1 MSGLFEHLAAND
13 EMGRIARR
21 KAIAV
26 ANKRVAD
33 RFGEFLTDS
42 DAETV
47 TERLDLVGE
56 EFDNAIRD
64 ACDEQGVEDHEP
76 IIASVRSSFLKKKL
90 ANGGFPNEDPN
101 SPDYDEQAE
110 SRRHREESD
119 MRSEELNSIDPL
131 SSGTGE
137 HFCPG
142 CGSGH
147 TDAKTEGNRIELHC
161 KQCGQDFVGEMEPDQ
176 GMPEDVFPDDP
187 DYGFD
192 EPPPHPRQER
202 VPPPR
207 EGSVKEA
214 RRPKM
219 CPYHKELVN
228 ASLQVGEPQYAAFAP
243 LVGGDSHC
251 GGGYEDKCNFKP
263 PMVAQSYWDQ
273 KETDRLERKEQR
285 ELAQQGEQSHELE
298 APMVEETFDEPTDQA
313 TLAELDDAP
322 SAVGD
327 WEVSMD
333 SVEAESPEPV
343 LASSRWEITAM
354 EEEDD
359 EVPEMLDITPNQEG
373 ILRWMKAMP
382 TEQAYNMLRSVY
394 LIGGKE
400 EKEYA
405 EAMAS
410 DLGIDLGITPED
422 EDAKIHRQEFD
433 QTQDEINDLPE
444 TEHPLGPHTGN
455 KDGDSWEKNEKVE
468 QPEGPSP
475 KIDKKQWNGLEP
487 IDTDAGPYKTVHQDV
502 PDRPDYSKTDSL
514 GQATKDAVLEYTKA
528 VTTEETLPTADD
540 NAGFNTDKNVDGAE
554 NTKTF
559 PNKGQVDPVTPHTM
573 SSTDALN
580 MHTADL
586 LGDIGDAAKDFGGSA
601 LNLVPGAAGAN
612 AAADAVGLPSLPNPV
627 LDMAGDAVKG
637 VANAAEGAGA
647 AVNDYILDPAF
658 REMPPESVLEGDP
671 YGGNRPTGPD
681 GKEISP
687 EELRDIIGNPPP
699 VEVSAPINK
708 GGSITSAAHS
718 VKEEDGKF
726 FVIEDGDEK
735 AAGPFASEEAA
746 KKRANELNDMENLEK
761 DSKKKEELTDSEKVN
776 KELAEA
782 SDQIDDE
789 VLGKLPNSKKAGP
802 DGAGN
807 LPLGP
812 DEQYEQYVDHAS
824 DWRSVDLKSGDWVRV
839 DGEFDAT
846 VAETLPDVDEVIVEG
861 ATGYAQTVPRG
872 SCVPINLEDVDVEA
886 WRAIQDEH
894 DPR

>member
-90 ANGGFPNEDPN
+90 ANGGRSLSEGEECSNCNMVQEDDVDECPRCRGAQDAHALGMGPPGMEPALGPHKGPVTYGERN
-101 SPDYDEQAE
+101 GVPWYRDHEGITHRGSVKEARECEDCGDKIDRSDYDLDPDDFGGDQ
-110 SRRHREESD
+110 
-119 MRSEELNSIDPL
+119 DPL
-131 SSGTGE
+131 ETGSKS
-137 HFCPG
+137 CKA
-142 CGSGH
+142 CR
-147 TDAKTEGNRIELHC
+147 DANAR
-161 KQCGQDFVGEMEPDQ
+161 
-176 GMPEDVFPDDP
+176 DDA
-187 DYGFD
+187 DWERMKNSGFD
-192 EPPPHPRQER
+192 
-202 VPPPR
+202 
-207 EGSVKEA
+207 KEA

-263 PMVAQSYWDQ
+263 PMVTQSYWDQ
-273 KETDRLERKEQR
+273 KETERLERKEQR

-343 LASSRWEITAM
+343 LASHNASWEVTA
-354 EEEDD
+354 
-359 EVPEMLDITPNQEG
+359 V
-373 ILRWMKAMP
+373 
-382 TEQAYNMLRSVY
+382 S
-394 LIGGKE
+394 
-400 EKEYA
+400 
-405 EAMAS
+405 
-410 DLGIDLGITPED
+410 
-422 EDAKIHRQEFD
+422 
-433 QTQDEINDLPE
+433 
-444 TEHPLGPHTGN
+444 
-455 KDGDSWEKNEKVE
+455 DGDSWVKNEKVE

-487 IDTDAGPYKTVHQDV
+487 INTDAGPYKTVHQDV

-514 GQATKDAVLEYTKA
+514 GQATKDAVLEQTKA

-559 PNKGQVDPVTPHTM
+559 PDKGQADPVTPHTM

-586 LGDIGDAAKDFGGSA
+586 LGDIGDVANDATNFVTNPAGTMINKGLD
-601 LNLVPGAAGAN
+601 AAG
-612 AAADAVGLPSLPNPV
+612 LPTVPTP
-627 LDMAGDAVKG
+627 LDMAGDAAKG
-637 VANAAEGAGA
+637 FMNAAEGAGA
-647 AVNDYILDPAF
+647 AVNDYILGPLG
-658 REMPPESVLEGDP
+658 EMPPESTLQGDP
-671 YGGNRPTGPD
+671 FGGNRPIGPD

-687 EELRDIIGNPPP
+687 EELKDMIGNPPP

-708 GGSITSAAHS
+708 GGSITSAAHT

-735 AAGPFASEEAA
+735 AAGPFATEEAA

-761 DSKKKEELTDSEKVN
+761 GSKKKLTDSEKVN

-789 VLGKLPNSKKAGP
+789 VLGKLPNSKAKTADQRREQRWTDQASLTPRLAPARCAECGEARNPQTALGCNNKECAKYGEADPLTPRQHRELDRAGIGDNDNKFWAEDERYGEDHDYRDP
-802 DGAGN
+802 D
-807 LPLGP
+807 
-812 DEQYEQYVDHAS
+812 
-824 DWRSVDLKSGDWVRV
+824 
-839 DGEFDAT
+839 FDP
-846 VAETLPDVDEVIVEG
+846 ENPPSL
-861 ATGYAQTVPRG
+861 
-872 SCVPINLEDVDVEA
+872 
-886 WRAIQDEH
+886 
-894 DPR
+894 

>member
-1 MSGLFEHLAAND
+1 MSGLFEHLAADD

-33 RFGEFLTDS
+33 RFGEFLTDT
-42 DAETV
+42 DAEAV

-76 IIASVRSSFLKKKL
+76 IIASIRESFLKKKL
-90 ANGGFPNEDPN
+90 AK
-101 SPDYDEQAE
+101 
-110 SRRHREESD
+110 
-119 MRSEELNSIDPL
+119 PL
-131 SSGTGE
+131 SEGE
-137 HFCPG
+137 ECST
-142 CGSGH
+142 CNSVQ
-147 TDAKTEGNRIELHC
+147 E
-161 KQCGQDFVGEMEPDQ
+161 
-176 GMPEDVFPDDP
+176 EDVEECSTCRGAQDADALGISPFTENEKDRGMDEIPDEAYDVI
-187 DYGFD
+187 
-192 EPPPHPRQER
+192 EQRHKRKH
-202 VPPPR
+202 

-285 ELAQQGEQSHELE
+285 ELAEQGEQSHELE

-313 TLAELDDAP
+313 TLNDLEDAP

-343 LASSRWEITAM
+343 LASHNASWEVTA
-354 EEEDD
+354 
-359 EVPEMLDITPNQEG
+359 V
-373 ILRWMKAMP
+373 
-382 TEQAYNMLRSVY
+382 S
-394 LIGGKE
+394 
-400 EKEYA
+400 
-405 EAMAS
+405 
-410 DLGIDLGITPED
+410 
-422 EDAKIHRQEFD
+422 
-433 QTQDEINDLPE
+433 
-444 TEHPLGPHTGN
+444 
-455 KDGDSWEKNEKVE
+455 DGDSWVKNEKVE

-487 IDTDAGPYKTVHQDV
+487 IDTDAGPYKTVHQDA
-502 PDRPDYSKTDSL
+502 PERPDYSKTDSL
-514 GQATKDAVLEYTKA
+514 GQATKDAVLEQTKA
-528 VTTEETLPTADD
+528 VTTEEKLPTADD

-559 PNKGQVDPVTPHTM
+559 PDKGQADPVTPHTM

-586 LGDIGDAAKDFGGSA
+586 LGDIGDAAKDATNMVTNPAGTM
-601 LNLVPGAAGAN
+601 LNKGLE
-612 AAADAVGLPSLPNPV
+612 AVGLPAPTTPV
-627 LDMAGDAVKG
+627 DAAMGVAKG

-647 AVNDYILDPAF
+647 AFNEHVLQPLG
-658 REMPPESVLEGDP
+658 EQPPESVLEGDP
-671 YGGNRPTGPD
+671 FGGARPTGPD
-681 GKEISP
+681 GNEMTP
-687 EELRDIIGNPPP
+687 EEIKNLIGDSPMGG
-699 VEVSAPINK
+699 INR
-708 GGSITSAAHS
+708 GGSVTAAAHS

-735 AAGPFASEEAA
+735 AAGPFATEEAA
-746 KKRANELNDMENLEK
+746 KERATELNAMENLEK
-761 DSKKKEELTDSEKVN
+761 DSKKKEELTDSEEVN

-789 VLGKLPNSKKAGP
+789 VLGKLPNSKKASEE
-802 DGAGN
+802 D
-807 LPLGP
+807 
-812 DEQYEQYVDHAS
+812 S
-824 DWRSVDLKSGDWVRV
+824 RSWLN
-839 DGEFDAT
+839 E
-846 VAETLPDVDEVIVEG
+846 L
-861 ATGYAQTVPRG
+861 
-872 SCVPINLEDVDVEA
+872 
-886 WRAIQDEH
+886 
-894 DPR
+894 

>member
-1 MSGLFEHLAAND
+1 MDEIPDEAYDAIEKRHKRKRKNAA
-13 EMGRIARR
+13 
-21 KAIAV
+21 
-26 ANKRVAD
+26 
-33 RFGEFLTDS
+33 
-42 DAETV
+42 
-47 TERLDLVGE
+47 
-56 EFDNAIRD
+56 
-64 ACDEQGVEDHEP
+64 
-76 IIASVRSSFLKKKL
+76 
-90 ANGGFPNEDPN
+90 GFPNEDPN
-101 SPDYDEQAE
+101 SPEYDEQAE

-176 GMPEDVFPDDP
+176 GMPAEDVFPDDP

-343 LASSRWEITAM
+343 LASHNASWEVTA
-354 EEEDD
+354 
-359 EVPEMLDITPNQEG
+359 V
-373 ILRWMKAMP
+373 
-382 TEQAYNMLRSVY
+382 S
-394 LIGGKE
+394 
-400 EKEYA
+400 
-405 EAMAS
+405 
-410 DLGIDLGITPED
+410 
-422 EDAKIHRQEFD
+422 
-433 QTQDEINDLPE
+433 
-444 TEHPLGPHTGN
+444 
-455 KDGDSWEKNEKVE
+455 DGDSWVKNEKVE

-487 IDTDAGPYKTVHQDV
+487 INTDAGPYKTVHQDA

-514 GQATKDAVLEYTKA
+514 GQATKDAVLEQTKA

-586 LGDIGDAAKDFGGSA
+586 LGDIGNAAKDVGNAVLDPMSGIRDPA
-601 LNLVPGAAGAN
+601 LK
-612 AAADAVGLPSLPNPV
+612 AVGLPTPPGPM
-627 LDMAGDAVKG
+627 DMAEDVFNG

-647 AVNDYILDPAF
+647 AVNDYILGPLG
-658 REMPPESVLEGDP
+658 EMPPESTLQDDP
-671 YGGNRPTGPD
+671 FGGNRPIGPD

-687 EELRDIIGNPPP
+687 EELKDMIGNPPP
-699 VEVSAPINK
+699 ASAPINSDRPINK
-708 GGSITSAAHS
+708 GGS
-718 VKEEDGKF
+718 G
-726 FVIEDGDEK
+726 
-735 AAGPFASEEAA
+735 
-746 KKRANELNDMENLEK
+746 
-761 DSKKKEELTDSEKVN
+761 SKKKLTDSEKVN

-886 WRAIQDEH
+886 WRAIQDEY

>member
-90 ANGGFPNEDPN
+90 ANGGRNLSEGDECSNCNMIQED
-101 SPDYDEQAE
+101 DVDECPRCRGAQDAHALGMGPPGKEPALGPHKKHKGSRYAAE
-110 SRRHREESD
+110 SCRSCGEPASKKGRCTNPECQKYHEVAHQDIDREEMD
-119 MRSEELNSIDPL
+119 AAMKAMR
-131 SSGTGE
+131 
-137 HFCPG
+137 
-142 CGSGH
+142 
-147 TDAKTEGNRIELHC
+147 
-161 KQCGQDFVGEMEPDQ
+161 
-176 GMPEDVFPDDP
+176 EDTFRGIGIP
-187 DYGFD
+187 Y
-192 EPPPHPRQER
+192 
-202 VPPPR
+202 

-313 TLAELDDAP
+313 TLADLENAP
-322 SAVGD
+322 SAVS
-327 WEVSMD
+327 EPEMD
-333 SVEAESPEPV
+333 SVEAEMPEPV
-343 LASSRWEITAM
+343 LASHNASWEITA
-354 EEEDD
+354 
-359 EVPEMLDITPNQEG
+359 V
-373 ILRWMKAMP
+373 
-382 TEQAYNMLRSVY
+382 S
-394 LIGGKE
+394 
-400 EKEYA
+400 
-405 EAMAS
+405 
-410 DLGIDLGITPED
+410 
-422 EDAKIHRQEFD
+422 
-433 QTQDEINDLPE
+433 
-444 TEHPLGPHTGN
+444 
-455 KDGDSWEKNEKVE
+455 DGDSWVKNESVE

-487 IDTDAGPYKTVHQDV
+487 IDTDAGPYKTVHQDA
-502 PDRPDYSKTDSL
+502 PERPDYSKTDSL
-514 GQATKDAVLEYTKA
+514 GQATKDAVLEQTKA
-528 VTTEETLPTADD
+528 VTTEEKLPTADD

-559 PNKGQVDPVTPHTM
+559 PDKGQVDPVTPHTM

-586 LGDIGDAAKDFGGSA
+586 LGDIGDAANEATNFVTNPAGAMINKGLD
-601 LNLVPGAAGAN
+601 AAG
-612 AAADAVGLPSLPNPV
+612 LPTVPTP
-627 LDMAGDAVKG
+627 LDMAGDAAKG
-637 VANAAEGAGA
+637 VMNAADGAAA
-647 AVNDYILDPAF
+647 AVNDYILGPLGK
-658 REMPPESVLEGDP
+658 MPPESTLQDDP
-671 YGGNRPTGPD
+671 FGGARPTGPD
-681 GKEISP
+681 GKQLTP
-687 EELRDIIGNPPP
+687 EELKNMIGNPPP

-735 AAGPFASEEAA
+735 AAGPFATEEAA
-746 KKRANELNDMENLEK
+746 KNRADELNDMENLEK
-761 DSKKKEELTDSEKVN
+761 DSKKKLTDSEEVN

-789 VLGKLPNSKKAGP
+789 VLGKLPNSKKAS
-802 DGAGN
+802 
-807 LPLGP
+807 
-812 DEQYEQYVDHAS
+812 EE
-824 DWRSVDLKSGDWVRV
+824 
-839 DGEFDAT
+839 
-846 VAETLPDVDEVIVEG
+846 
-861 ATGYAQTVPRG
+861 
-872 SCVPINLEDVDVEA
+872 
-886 WRAIQDEH
+886 
-894 DPR
+894 DPRSWLNEL

>member
-1 MSGLFEHLAAND
+1 MSGLFEHLAADD

-33 RFGEFLTDS
+33 RFGEFLTDT

-76 IIASVRSSFLKKKL
+76 IIASIRESFLKKKL
-90 ANGGFPNEDPN
+90 ANGGRNLSEGEECSNCNMIQED
-101 SPDYDEQAE
+101 DVDE
-110 SRRHREESD
+110 
-119 MRSEELNSIDPL
+119 
-131 SSGTGE
+131 
-137 HFCPG
+137 CPRCRG
-142 CGSGH
+142 AQ
-147 TDAKTEGNRIELHC
+147 DAHALGM
-161 KQCGQDFVGEMEPDQ
+161 GPPGMEPALGPHKRKEPFTENELDR
-176 GMPEDVFPDDP
+176 GMDEIPDEYYDAI
-187 DYGFD
+187 
-192 EPPPHPRQER
+192 EKRHKRKQ
-202 VPPPR
+202 

-285 ELAQQGEQSHELE
+285 ELAEQGEQSHELD
-298 APMVEETFDEPTDQA
+298 APQAEETFDEPANDQA
-313 TLAELDDAP
+313 TLAELDNAP

-327 WEVSMD
+327 WEVDMD

-343 LASSRWEITAM
+343 LASHNASWEITA
-354 EEEDD
+354 
-359 EVPEMLDITPNQEG
+359 VT
-373 ILRWMKAMP
+373 
-382 TEQAYNMLRSVY
+382 
-394 LIGGKE
+394 
-400 EKEYA
+400 
-405 EAMAS
+405 
-410 DLGIDLGITPED
+410 
-422 EDAKIHRQEFD
+422 
-433 QTQDEINDLPE
+433 
-444 TEHPLGPHTGN
+444 
-455 KDGDSWEKNEKVE
+455 DGDSWVKNENVE

-487 IDTDAGPYKTVHQDV
+487 IDTDAGPYKTVHQDA
-502 PDRPDYSKTDSL
+502 PERPDYSKTDSL
-514 GQATKDAVLEYTKA
+514 GQATKDAVLEQTKA
-528 VTTEETLPTADD
+528 VTTEEKLPTADD
-540 NAGFNTDKNVDGAE
+540 NAGFNTDKNVDGTE

-559 PNKGQVDPVTPHTM
+559 PDKGQADPVTPHTM

-586 LGDIGDAAKDFGGSA
+586 LGDIGDAAKDATNMVTNPAGA
-601 LNLVPGAAGAN
+601 MLNKGLEAAGLPAPPTPVD
-612 AAADAVGLPSLPNPV
+612 AAMGVA
-627 LDMAGDAVKG
+627 KG

-647 AVNDYILDPAF
+647 AFN
-658 REMPPESVLEGDP
+658 EHVLQPLGEQPSDAVMQGDP
-671 YGGNRPTGPD
+671 FGGARPTGPD
-681 GKEISP
+681 GNKMTP
-687 EELRDIIGNPPP
+687 EEIQNSIGDPRML
-699 VEVSAPINK
+699 NK
-708 GGSITSAAHS
+708 GGSVTAAAHS

-735 AAGPFASEEAA
+735 AAGPFATEEAA
-746 KKRANELNDMENLEK
+746 KERATELNAMENLEK

-789 VLGKLPNSKKAGP
+789 VLGKLPNSKKASEE
-802 DGAGN
+802 D
-807 LPLGP
+807 
-812 DEQYEQYVDHAS
+812 S
-824 DWRSVDLKSGDWVRV
+824 RSWLN
-839 DGEFDAT
+839 E
-846 VAETLPDVDEVIVEG
+846 L
-861 ATGYAQTVPRG
+861 
-872 SCVPINLEDVDVEA
+872 
-886 WRAIQDEH
+886 
-894 DPR
+894 